1 MSIYVQESV
10 RDEKNKNGR
19 AKEERERGRLRV
31 RRGRARERE
40 ERERER
46 KRERDPHTILTW
58 CLAIN
63 EMASSRLS
71 GSLNRPEVRKM

>member
-19 AKEERERGRLRV
+19 AKEERERARLRV
-31 RRGRARERE
+31 EGGRERE
-40 ERERER
+40 KERGEPR
-46 KRERDPHTILTW
+46 TILTW

>member
-19 AKEERERGRLRV
+19 AKEERERARLR
-31 RRGRARERE
+31 EK
-40 ERERER
+40 RER